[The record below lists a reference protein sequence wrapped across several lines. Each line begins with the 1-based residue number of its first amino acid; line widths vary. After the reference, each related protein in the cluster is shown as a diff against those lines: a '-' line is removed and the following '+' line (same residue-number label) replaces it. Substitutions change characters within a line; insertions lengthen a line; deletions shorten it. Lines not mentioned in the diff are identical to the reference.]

1 MKKIVDY
8 FQKLIQVNSGHS
20 SKAFFLVSVT
30 LIGCLMLLSVV
41 FILIWEVIT
50 YGTIKTDL
58 MGISAYV
65 GSISTLFV
73 SAGLTKTIGERG
85 EHKQEFK
92 TDE

>member
-1 MKKIVDY
+1 MNKILDY
-8 FQKLIQVNSGHS
+8 FTKLVKVNSGHS

-30 LIGCLMLLSVV
+30 LIGCLMLMSVV

>member
-1 MKKIVDY
+1 MKKIADY
-8 FQKLIQVNSGHS
+8 FTKLIKVNSGHS

-85 EHKQEFK
+85 EHKKEFK

>member
-1 MKKIVDY
+1 MKKIADY
-8 FQKLIQVNSGHS
+8 FTKLIKVNSGHS

-85 EHKQEFK
+85 ERKKEFK

>member
-1 MKKIVDY
+1 MKMLLEY
-8 FQKLIQVNSGHS
+8 FTKLVQVNSGHS

-30 LIGCLMLLSVV
+30 LIGSLMLLSVV
-41 FILIWEVIT
+41 FILIWEVVT

-85 EHKQEFK
+85 EHKIENIK
-92 TDE
+92 EE